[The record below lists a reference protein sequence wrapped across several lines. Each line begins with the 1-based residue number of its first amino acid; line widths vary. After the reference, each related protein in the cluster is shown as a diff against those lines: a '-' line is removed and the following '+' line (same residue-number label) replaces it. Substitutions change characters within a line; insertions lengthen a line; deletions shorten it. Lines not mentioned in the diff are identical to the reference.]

1 MPSTQTSLFGNF
13 LRPLEIYVW
22 FYIIIAL
29 FIVTVVFWWIWFW
42 TRELVFITK
51 GDTFWYAL
59 GTVLQQGSPRSPRSC
74 SGRMLV
80 AFWWFFAITVAAVY
94 SGNLT
99 ASLAVTKLNIPYKTF
114 ADLAQQ
120 NVFKLGILGGTSDV
134 EFFKVLS
141 INTHL
146 IKAVAPLFL
155 F

>member
-1 MPSTQTSLFGNF
+1 
-13 LRPLEIYVW
+13 
-22 FYIIIAL
+22 
-29 FIVTVVFWWIWFW
+29 
-42 TRELVFITK
+42 
-51 GDTFWYAL
+51 
-59 GTVLQQGSPRSPRSC
+59 
-74 SGRMLV
+74 MLV